1 MSVPALRFPEFEGDW
16 RKARLGE
23 VGKVIRGA
31 SPRPKGDPRYYG
43 GNVPRLMGED
53 VTRDGK
59 YVTPKI
65 DTLTEEGALLSR
77 PCPAGTLTI
86 ICSGN
91 VGIPSILA
99 VDACIHDGFLALVDI
114 SSDINTDYLYAQLSR
129 LRAKFDSS
137 ATHGGV
143 FVNLTTDI
151 LREFPATFPSLPEQ
165 KKIAAFLGVVDA
177 KLAGLRARR
186 DGLER
191 YKRGLM
197 QKLFSRTLSYLK
209 KYARP
214 TFEGV
219 CSSEIWAMRGKS
231 VSNSF
236 LYFVVQG
243 SQFNQLANISSGS
256 KMPRSDWNTI
266 ADSEFEIPH
275 PEEQA
280 LIANALQAMDAKVQA
295 VSDQITRMEAFKKG
309 LLQQMFV

>member
-1 MSVPALRFPEFEGDW
+1 VSVPALRFPEFEGDW

-197 QKLFSRTLSYLK
+197 QKLFSRTLSFTNPDGSAFPDWEEKRLGDVVTFSKGKGISKADIAEGGATSCIRYGELYTRYSATPK
-209 KYARP
+209 NKPSSQTPSKRWTPKSKPSLTRSPAWRP
-214 TFEGV
+214 TK
-219 CSSEIWAMRGKS
+219 KS
-231 VSNSF
+231 QS
-236 LYFVVQG
+236 Y
-243 SQFNQLANISSGS
+243 SSG
-256 KMPRSDWNTI
+256 PW
-266 ADSEFEIPH
+266 
-275 PEEQA
+275 
-280 LIANALQAMDAKVQA
+280 
-295 VSDQITRMEAFKKG
+295 
-309 LLQQMFV
+309 